1 MKNVLIFPAGSEVGL
16 EIFECLNQS
25 IHFNVI
31 GGNSVPDH
39 SDFVFPDL
47 VHIPNFK
54 NHEFL
59 RNLKEII
66 HEKKIDFIYPAMDE
80 VGEFL
85 KFHENE
91 LGAIVIGSPFESFQ
105 IANDKSKTYE
115 YFKGIVRVP
124 KVFNNAN
131 SLNFPIFLKPKVG
144 YGSRGTAMINNQ
156 EELFFWYKYPDN
168 QLLLEFLPGE
178 EFTVDCF
185 SDKKGNLLYFS
196 PRTRERIRMGISVHS
211 SFASDDIKTEL
222 KPIAEKINEALPIRS
237 AWFFQVKRSTDGEF
251 VILEIGLR
259 PAGSSGLNRLTD
271 VNLPLLSLFD
281 YQDIGVKI
289 NPNPVN
295 GRIDRAFSTKAKIDL
310 DFNQLFID
318 LDDCIVFN
326 NRLNPKAIELI
337 IHCHNGGKEV
347 YLITKH
353 KGDLSKTLSDFKI
366 ESLFDKVIHINKDQ
380 KKKDFILPNSL
391 FVDDSFAERQD
402 AMCVKNVIA
411 YGNESLSLLNSQ
423 FIL

>member
-1 MKNVLIFPAGSEVGL
+1 LKNVLIFPAGSEVGL

-25 IHFNVI
+25 IHFHVI

-47 VHIPNFK
+47 LQIPNFR
-54 NHEFL
+54 NPDFL
-59 RNLKEII
+59 NSIKEVIQNN
-66 HEKKIDFIYPAMDE
+66 KIDFIYPAMDE
-80 VGEFL
+80 VGGFL
-85 KFHENE
+85 KFHENKI
-91 LGAIVIGSPFESFQ
+91 GAIVIGSPFKSFE

-115 YFKGIVRVP
+115 YFNGIVRVP
-124 KVFNNAN
+124 VVFNDTNH
-131 SLNFPIFLKPKVG
+131 LNFPIFLKPKVG
-144 YGSRGTAMINNQ
+144 YGSRGTATINNN

-168 QLLLEFLPGE
+168 QLLVEFLPGE

-185 SDKKGNLLYFS
+185 SDKTGNLLYFS
-196 PRTRERIRMGISVHS
+196 PRTRARIRMGISVHS
-211 SFASDDIKTEL
+211 SFASEEIRNEL
-222 KPIAEKINEALPIRS
+222 KPIAEKINLALPIRS
-237 AWFFQVKRSTDGEF
+237 AWFFQVKRANDGEF
-251 VILEIGLR
+251 VLMEIGLR
-259 PAGSSGLNRLTD
+259 PAGSSSLNRLKD

-281 YQDIGVKI
+281 FQDIGVKI

-310 DFNQLFID
+310 NFNQLFID
-318 LDDCIVFN
+318 LDDCIIFN

-337 IHCHNGGKEV
+337 IHCHNAGKEV
-347 YLITKH
+347 CLITKH
-353 KGDLSKTLSDFKI
+353 KGDLSKTLADFKI
-366 ESLFDKVIHINKDQ
+366 SSLFDIVIHLNNEQ
-380 KKKDFILPNSL
+380 KKKDYLLPNSL

-402 AMCVKNVIA
+402 AMSVENVIA